1 MVTTKA
7 LTGIDAEAVVMTT
20 AAAAVAL
27 QVPVSA
33 AVLLLPADIADGVI
47 DGAKKPDG

>member
-20 AAAAVAL
+20 AAAVAL